1 MRKRGIGVA
10 CMQYPLG
17 FTAYPNPS
25 AAFVKINEDGTATV
39 LTGATD
45 IGQGSTTV
53 LGQIAAEELGINR
66 DQISM
71 VTSDTDRT
79 PLDMGSIASRVTYV
93 AGNAVRKAAADAK
106 QILFEEA
113 SYELGVEARAL
124 DSANGK
130 IFLRD
135 FPDRSVDFAD
145 MAVRCILK
153 KGKPPIGKGS
163 HNPATTHLDEETGIG
178 KPFEAYVY
186 AAQVARVEVD
196 TETGEVEVLKI
207 YAAHDCGN
215 AINPRM
221 VEGQIVGGV
230 SMGVGYALM
239 EEMVLKDGK
248 VQNPQL
254 RDYIIPTA
262 KDMPEVETAIIQD
275 PEPTGPFGAKGIGE
289 PSLLPTAPAI
299 INAIYDAV
307 GVRIK
312 ELPATSEKI
321 LKGIRE
327 LEETKNR

>member
-1 MRKRGIGVA
+1 MKKRGIGVA

-17 FTAYPNPS
+17 FTSYPNPS

-53 LGQIAAEELGINR
+53 LGQIAAEELGISR

-79 PLDMGSIASRVTYV
+79 PLDMGSIASRVTYI
-93 AGNAVRKAAADAK
+93 AGNAVKKAAADAK
-106 QILFEEA
+106 KILFEEA
-113 SYELGVEARAL
+113 AYELNVDVRAL
-124 DSANGK
+124 ESANGK
-130 IFLRD
+130 IFLKD
-135 FPDRSVDFAD
+135 FPDRSVSFAD
-145 MAVRCILK
+145 MAEKCTLK
-153 KGKPPIGKGS
+153 RGKPPLGKGS
-163 HNPATTHLDEETGIG
+163 HNPATTHLDAETGRG

-186 AAQVARVEVD
+186 AAQVAKVEVD

-221 VEGQIVGGV
+221 VEGQIIGGV
-230 SMGVGYALM
+230 SMGVGYALT
-239 EEMVLKDGK
+239 EEVVLKDGW

-262 KDMPEVETAIIQD
+262 MDMPEVETAIIQD

-312 ELPATSEKI
+312 ELPATPEKI
-321 LKGIRE
+321 LRGIKE
-327 LEETKNR
+327 LEKNKQ